1 MKSSFV
7 YPLAVIVTASP
18 AAVAQ
23 TTATTTTTATA
34 TATTTTTATTTFPS
48 ARFALRIEPA
58 FGVSGGHFYN
68 QLAGARVDARFTDE
82 VALGAYVGYANL
94 KGQEGRAHDVLPAL
108 ELEYRPKFGTSR
120 AFGLPLR
127 FATGY
132 LPENGPVLR
141 LSLGISYAVT
151 PKFDLV
157 LDAFTPTFWVIRD
170 RTVVSLGAALE
181 ASWSP

>member
-1 MKSSFV
+1 MSRSFL
-7 YPLAVIVTASP
+7 YPLAVIVTAAP
-18 AAVAQ
+18 AAIAQ
-23 TTATTTTTATA
+23 TTATATA
-34 TATTTTTATTTFPS
+34 TATTTTTTTFPS
-48 ARFALRIEPA
+48 ARLALRIEPA

-68 QLAGARVDARFTDE
+68 QLGGARVDARFTDE
-82 VALGAYVGYANL
+82 VALGAYLGYANL

-108 ELEYRPKFGTSR
+108 ELEYRPRFGASR
-120 AFGLPLR
+120 TFGLPLR

-141 LSLGISYAVT
+141 LSLGMSYAVT

-170 RTVVSLGAALE
+170 RTVISLGAALE
-181 ASWSP
+181 ASWAP

>member
-1 MKSSFV
+1 MRRSFL
-7 YPLAVIVTASP
+7 YPLAAIVTAAP
-18 AAVAQ
+18 AAIAQ
-23 TTATTTTTATA
+23 TTATTTATSN
-34 TATTTTTATTTFPS
+34 ATTTATFPS
-48 ARFALRIEPA
+48 ARLALRIEPA

-82 VALGAYVGYANL
+82 VALGAYLGYANL

-108 ELEYRPKFGTSR
+108 ELEYRPTLGASR

-181 ASWSP
+181 ASWAP

>member
-1 MKSSFV
+1 MMRPFP
-7 YPLAVIVTASP
+7 YPLAVIMTAAP
-18 AAVAQ
+18 AAIAQ
-23 TTATTTTTATA
+23 PTATATA
-34 TATTTTTATTTFPS
+34 TATTTTTATFPS

-58 FGVSGGHFYN
+58 FGVSGGQFYN
-68 QLAGARVDARFTDE
+68 QLAGARVDARFTDK
-82 VALGAYVGYANL
+82 VALGAYLGYANL
-94 KGQEGRAHDVLPAL
+94 KGQEGRANNVLPAL
-108 ELEYRPKFGTSR
+108 ELEYRPSFGTSS

-132 LPENGPVLR
+132 LPKNGPVLR

-170 RTVVSLGAALE
+170 RTVVSLGAGLE
-181 ASWSP
+181 ASWAP